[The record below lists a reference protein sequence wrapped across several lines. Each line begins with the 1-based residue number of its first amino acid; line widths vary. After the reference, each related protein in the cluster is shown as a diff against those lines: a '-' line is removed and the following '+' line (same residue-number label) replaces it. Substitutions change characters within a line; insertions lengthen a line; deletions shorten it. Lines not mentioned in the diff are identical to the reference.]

1 MSSPR
6 WSPLR
11 EAQER
16 AKAAG
21 LRIFTIP
28 IACPRGHLTARYASN
43 GNCVQCGSHSR
54 ATTKPEAERQ
64 LKLKSDKSH
73 VTQITLDEATAA
85 NVERVKRY
93 LREVIGRPVSNSL
106 IHRAGI
112 AVLLNHLRNTSDATD
127 IHRLIHPPG

>member
-1 MSSPR
+1 
-6 WSPLR
+6 
-11 EAQER
+11 
-16 AKAAG
+16 
-21 LRIFTIP
+21 
-28 IACPRGHLTARYASN
+28 
-43 GNCVQCGSHSR
+43 
-54 ATTKPEAERQ
+54 